1 MVWLYMFILI
11 IGVMIYVVWGKFR
24 PIVQG
29 IVILSFVIIALTAA
43 IYFNHEKLVI
53 AITGQEIE
61 KKLAIETK
69 EQDASVYEMIKIQE
83 QVLINAPIIS
93 QFPELVRGCEVT
105 SLAMLLQ
112 FNGYQADKLTLAE
125 QIKKDPTPYKVEN
138 GQIFFGHPN
147 NGFVGDMY
155 TFAKPGLGVYHQPIK
170 ELAEQFAPGKVIDLT
185 GSDFTAV
192 QMYLSQGLPVWVI
205 TNTTYNVLPA
215 SAFETWHTPSGI
227 VRITY
232 KEHSVLLTGYDKDY
246 VYFND
251 PLTGKKNKKAPMNE
265 FIQSWT
271 QLGSQAITINP

>member
-1 MVWLYMFILI
+1 
-11 IGVMIYVVWGKFR
+11 MIYMGFRNLR

-29 IVILSFVIIALTAA
+29 IAILFTIIIALTVA

-53 AITGQEIE
+53 AITNSATED
-61 KKLAIETK
+61 APVIETK
-69 EQDASVYEMIKIQE
+69 EQDAHYYEMIKIQQ
-83 QVLINAPIIS
+83 QVLINAPIVS

-105 SLAMLLQ
+105 SLLMLLQ
-112 FNGYQADKLTLAE
+112 FHGYEADKLILAE
-125 QIKKDPTPYKVEN
+125 QLAKDPTPYKVVD

-147 NGFVGDMY
+147 TGFVGDMY
-155 TFAKPGLGVYHQPIK
+155 SFNNPGLGVYHKPIK
-170 ELAEQFAPGKVIDLT
+170 ELAERYAPGKVIDFT

-205 TNTTYNVLPA
+205 INTTYKALPS
-215 SAFETWHTPSGI
+215 SAFETWQTPNGS

-232 KEHSVLLTGYDKDY
+232 KEHSVLLTGYDENF

-251 PLTGKKNKKAPMNE
+251 PLTGEKNKKAPMIE

-271 QLGSQAITINP
+271 QMGSQAITINPNEL